1 MGKPLLRTVRDVPGI
16 AWVLDRLRY
25 DPKSG
30 NIYVKKK
37 KTPISVTEDGY
48 CYIFHPVQKKNVK
61 FSMDRL
67 VWFLVHNEIPLEG
80 QKVLHKNL
88 NKKDYRL
95 SNLCLITRELY
106 RKINEAYN
114 NLMYDIKITQHPK
127 DQYCCIVHWKDEG
140 SKQKVFSDVI
150 SANKFLLRLKLKNA
164 KFLTQYCVFN

>member
-25 DPKSG
+25 DQKSG

-37 KTPISVTEDGY
+37 KTPISITEDGY

-114 NLMYDIKITQHPK
+114 NLMCDIKITQHPK
-127 DQYCCIVHWKDEG
+127 DQYFAYRDWETDRKSTRLNSSHR
-140 SKQKVFSDVI
+140 SLSRMPA
-150 SANKFLLRLKLKNA
+150 SA
-164 KFLTQYCVFN
+164 

>member
-1 MGKPLLRTVRDVPGI
+1 
-16 AWVLDRLRY
+16 
-25 DPKSG
+25 
-30 NIYVKKK
+30 
-37 KTPISVTEDGY
+37 
-48 CYIFHPVQKKNVK
+48 
-61 FSMDRL
+61 MDRL

-95 SNLCLITRELY
+95 SNLCLITRDLY